1 MAQDTK
7 NKILDAAET
16 LFSQQGFMQTS
27 MREITTLAGVNL
39 ASVNYHFGSKKNL
52 IQSVLKRYLDVLM
65 PQFDTIL
72 NHSDC
77 NLECNNLEGFLAS
90 LVPPMMTLQDV
101 SPNGTEK
108 FVQLLGKG
116 YNETQGHLRRFIMND
131 YGVTISRLIEHIK
144 LSLPSV
150 SEEVLFWRLHFA
162 MGSFVFSMA
171 SSQALKEIAKSDFNS
186 SVDVSDVILQMVPFV
201 AHGLASG
208 SYAN

>member
-72 NHSDC
+72 NHSDS
-77 NLECNNLEGFLAS
+77 NLECNDLEGFLAS

-171 SSQALKEIAKSDFNS
+171 SSQALKEIAQSDFNS

>member
-65 PQFDTIL
+65 PQFDTVL
-72 NHSDC
+72 KHSDS

-171 SSQALKEIAKSDFNS
+171 SSQALKEIAQSDFNS

>member
-72 NHSDC
+72 NHSDS

-171 SSQALKEIAKSDFNS
+171 SSQALKEIAQSDFNS